1 MTQIQRDGA
10 IPGAGNDPY
19 HPDGD
24 YHCPDAQPAEA
35 SVTISNAQMRALNG
49 TPIDLADPP
58 AGRSFYPLR
67 VYYRKRSGGYTLGAA
82 VTIHFK
88 NGSSTMVASIPVSVM
103 RNTSATTGW
112 AANTVLT
119 GAPDAQV
126 DPREGLEVRTAT
138 AFTGSSGGQ
147 LELDLIYVELL

>member
-10 IPGAGNDPY
+10 IPGARNDPF
-19 HPDGD
+19 HLDGD
-24 YHCPDAQPAEA
+24 YHCPNAQPATIA
-35 SVTISNAQMRALNG
+35 VTLSNAQVRALNG
-49 TPIDLADPP
+49 TPVDLAVPP
-58 AGRSFYPLR
+58 VGRSLYPLR

-88 NGSSTMVASIPVSVM
+88 NGASTMVASIPVSVM

-126 DPREGLEVRTAT
+126 DPRDGLDVRTAT